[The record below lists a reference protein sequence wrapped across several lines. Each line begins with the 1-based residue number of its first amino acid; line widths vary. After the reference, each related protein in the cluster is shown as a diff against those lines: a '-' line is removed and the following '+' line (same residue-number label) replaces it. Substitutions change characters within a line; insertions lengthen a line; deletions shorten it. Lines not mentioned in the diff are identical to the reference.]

1 MSHTLVIMLVALFFS
16 ALFSGLEI
24 AFVSADRLRFEMD
37 VERHTFSSR
46 LLERFFRNPNIYI
59 STMLVGNN
67 IALVLYSTMMAH
79 LIEMLLGLI
88 PGFNISSEFVLI
100 VIETLVSTAIV
111 IVVGEFVPKTLF
123 RSNPNGKLNILAF
136 PIYLIY
142 IILYPISLFTTWL
155 SRLLLRMLGVRI
167 DKDNTAKAFSK
178 VDLDYFVQSGL
189 SGTEEDS
196 QPDQEVRIFQNVLDF
211 SNVKTRDCMV
221 PRNEI
226 CAVEKGV
233 SWNALRERF
242 IETGYSKILVYDE
255 DMDHIIGYI
264 HSSELFRHK
273 DDWRDHIQTV
283 PFVPETLA
291 AQKLMKQLMAR
302 KKSLAVVVD
311 EFGGTS
317 GIVSL
322 EDIIEE
328 ILGDIQD
335 EHDVTNLVAKE
346 TDDGWLLS
354 GRMEID
360 RVNSMFGLSIP
371 ESDEYMTVG
380 GLILNK
386 AKGFPKVNE
395 KINIGDYSFR
405 ILKRGETKIE
415 LVELTLLNK

>member
-37 VERHTFSSR
+37 VERNTFSSR

-79 LIEMLLGLI
+79 LIEMLLPQGLI
-88 PGFNISSEFVLI
+88 VNEFLMIVL
-100 VIETLVSTAIV
+100 ETLVSTAIV
-111 IVVGEFVPKTLF
+111 IVVGEFVPKTVF
-123 RSNPNGKLNILAF
+123 RYNPNGKLNFMAF

-155 SRLLLRMLGVRI
+155 SRIILRILGVRI
-167 DKDNTAKAFSK
+167 DRENTAKAFSK

-196 QPDQEVRIFQNVLDF
+196 QPDSEVRIFQNVLDF

-221 PRNEI
+221 PRNEV

-273 DDWRDHIQTV
+273 ADWRDHIQTV
-283 PFVPETLA
+283 SFVPETLA

-335 EHDVTNLVAKE
+335 EHDVTNLIAKK
-346 TDDGWLLS
+346 TDDGYLFS

-360 RVNSMFGLSIP
+360 RVNSMFGLDIP

-380 GLILNK
+380 GLILNR

-395 KINIGDYSFR
+395 KINVGDYSFR

-415 LVELTLLNK
+415 LVELTLNK

>member
-46 LLERFFRNPNIYI
+46 ILERFFRNPNIYI

-79 LIEMLLGLI
+79 I
-88 PGFNISSEFVLI
+88 
-100 VIETLVSTAIV
+100 IETLLPAGLIGNEFLLIVVETLISTAIV
-111 IVVGEFVPKTLF
+111 IVVGEFVPKTIF
-123 RSNPNGKLNILAF
+123 RYNPNGKLNILAF
-136 PIYLIY
+136 PIYLFF
-142 IILYPISLFTTWL
+142 IILYPISLFVTWL
-155 SRLLLRMLGVRI
+155 SRILLRILGVRI
-167 DKDNTAKAFSK
+167 DKENTAKAFSK

-189 SGTEEDS
+189 SGTDEDG
-196 QPDQEVRIFQNVLDF
+196 QTGQEVQIFQNVLDF

-226 CAVEKGV
+226 CAVEKSV

-255 DMDHIIGYI
+255 DMDHITGYI

-302 KKSLAVVVD
+302 KKSIAVVVD

-328 ILGDIQD
+328 ILGDIED
-335 EHDVTNLVAKE
+335 EHDVTNLIAKK

-360 RVNSMFGLSIP
+360 RVNQMFGLDIP
-371 ESDEYMTVG
+371 ESDEYMTIG
-380 GLILNK
+380 GLILNR

-395 KINIGDYSFR
+395 KIDAGGYSLR
-405 ILKRGETKIE
+405 ILKKGDTKIE
-415 LVELTLLNK
+415 LVELTRNDA

>member
-1 MSHTLVIMLVALFFS
+1 MSHTLIIMLVALFFS

-37 VERHTFSSR
+37 AERNTFSSK
-46 LLERFFRNPNIYI
+46 LLSRFFRNPNIYI

-67 IALVLYSTMMAH
+67 IALVLYSTMMAR
-79 LIEMLLGLI
+79 LIEMLL
-88 PGFNISSEFVLI
+88 PQGFISDEFLLI
-100 VIETLVSTAIV
+100 VIETFISTAIV

-136 PIYLIY
+136 PVFLIY
-142 IILYPISLFTTWL
+142 VILYPISLFTTWL
-155 SRLLLRMLGVRI
+155 SRLILRMFGVRI
-167 DKDNTAKAFSK
+167 DRENTVKAFSK

-189 SGTEEDS
+189 SGAQEDS
-196 QPDQEVRIFQNVLDF
+196 QPDSEVRIFQNVLDF
-211 SNVKTRDCMV
+211 SNVKIRDCMV

-226 CAVEKGV
+226 CAVPRDI
-233 SWNALRERF
+233 SWSELRERF
-242 IETGYSKILVYDE
+242 IETGYSKILVYE
-255 DMDHIIGYI
+255 GDMDHIIGYI

-273 DDWRDHIQTV
+273 DDWSNHIQSV

-335 EHDVTNLVAKE
+335 EHDVTNLIAKK

-354 GRMEID
+354 GRMEISH
-360 RVNSMFGLSIP
+360 VNEMFGLNIP
-371 ESDEYMTVG
+371 ESDEYMTIG
-380 GLILNK
+380 GLILSK

-395 KINIGDYSFR
+395 KVQTGNYTLR
-405 ILKRGETKIE
+405 VLKKGQTKIE
-415 LVELTLLNK
+415 LVELTETPS

>member
-1 MSHTLVIMLVALFFS
+1 MSHTLIIMLVALFFS

-79 LIEMLLGLI
+79 LIEMLLAMI
-88 PGFNISSEFVLI
+88 PGFSIGNEFLLI
-100 VIETLVSTAIV
+100 VVETLISTAIV

-155 SRLLLRMLGVRI
+155 SRIILRLLGVRI
-167 DKDNTAKAFSK
+167 DKENTAKAFSK

-189 SGTEEDS
+189 SGSEEDS
-196 QPDQEVRIFQNVLDF
+196 QPDSEVRIFQNVLDF

-242 IETGYSKILVYDE
+242 IETGYSKILVYEE

-335 EHDVTNLVAKE
+335 EHDVTNLIAKE
-346 TDDGWLLS
+346 TQDGWLLS

-380 GLILNK
+380 GLILSK

-395 KINIGDYSFR
+395 KINVGDYSFR

>member
-1 MSHTLVIMLVALFFS
+1 MSHTLLIMLVALFFS

-24 AFVSADRLRFEMD
+24 AFVQADRLRFEMD
-37 VERHTFSSR
+37 VEQRTFSSR

-79 LIEMLLGLI
+79 LIELLLPQGLI
-88 PGFNISSEFVLI
+88 ADEFLLI
-100 VIETLVSTAIV
+100 VLETLVSTAIV
-111 IVVGEFVPKTLF
+111 IVVGEFVPKTIF
-123 RSNPNGKLNILAF
+123 RSNPNAKLNFLAF

-155 SRLLLRMLGVRI
+155 SKLILRMFGVRI
-167 DKDNTAKAFSK
+167 DKENAAKAFSK

-189 SGTEEDS
+189 SSSDNEG
-196 QPDQEVRIFQNVLDF
+196 QADQEVQIFQNVLDF

-233 SWNALRERF
+233 SWNSLRERF
-242 IETGYSKILVYDE
+242 IETGYSKILVYDD

-273 DDWRDHIQTV
+273 EDWNKHIQAV

-328 ILGDIQD
+328 ILGDIED
-335 EHDVTNLVAKE
+335 EHDVQNLVAKK
-346 TDDGWLLS
+346 TDEGYLLS

-360 RVNSMFGLSIP
+360 KVNSMFGLDIP
-371 ESDEYMTVG
+371 ESDEYMTIG
-380 GLILNK
+380 GLILSK

-395 KINIGDYSFR
+395 KILVGDYSLR
-405 ILKRGETKIE
+405 ILKKGQTKIE
-415 LVELTLLNK
+415 LVELTKPE

>member
-1 MSHTLVIMLVALFFS
+1 MSHTVLIMLVALFFS

-24 AFVSADRLRFEMD
+24 AFVQADRLRFEMD

-79 LIEMLLGLI
+79 LIEMLLGMI
-88 PGFNISSEFVLI
+88 PGFSITNEFLLI

-111 IVVGEFVPKTLF
+111 IVIGEFVPKTLF

-155 SRLLLRMLGVRI
+155 SRIILRILGVRI
-167 DKDNTAKAFSK
+167 DKENTVKAFSK
-178 VDLDYFVQSGL
+178 IDLDYFVQSGL
-189 SGTEEDS
+189 IGSEQDKE
-196 QPDQEVRIFQNVLDF
+196 PDQEVRIFQNVLDF

-233 SWNALRERF
+233 SWNELRERF

-264 HSSELFRHK
+264 HSSELFRYK
-273 DDWRDHIQTV
+273 DDWREHIQTM

-302 KKSLAVVVD
+302 KKSIAVVVD

-328 ILGDIQD
+328 ILGDIED
-335 EHDVTNLVAKE
+335 EHDVMNLIAKK

-360 RVNSMFGLSIP
+360 RVNELFGLDIP

-380 GLILNK
+380 GLILTE

-395 KINIGDYSFR
+395 KVQVGDYSFR

-415 LVELTLLNK
+415 LVELTKTDS

>member
-79 LIEMLLGLI
+79 LIEMLLAMI
-88 PGFNISSEFVLI
+88 PGFSISSEFLLI

-167 DKDNTAKAFSK
+167 DKDNTVKAFSK

-395 KINIGDYSFR
+395 KINVGDYSFR

>member
-79 LIEMLLGLI
+79 LIEMLLALI

>member
-1 MSHTLVIMLVALFFS
+1 MSHTLIIMLVALFFS

-37 VERHTFSSR
+37 AERNTFSSK
-46 LLERFFRNPNIYI
+46 LLSRFFRNPNIYI

-67 IALVLYSTMMAH
+67 IALVLYSTMMAR
-79 LIEMLLGLI
+79 LIEMLL
-88 PGFNISSEFVLI
+88 PQGFISDEFLLI
-100 VIETLVSTAIV
+100 VIETFISTAIV

-136 PIYLIY
+136 PVFLIY
-142 IILYPISLFTTWL
+142 VILYPISLFTTWL
-155 SRLLLRMLGVRI
+155 SRLILRMFGVRI
-167 DKDNTAKAFSK
+167 DRENTVKAFSK

-189 SGTEEDS
+189 SGAQEDS
-196 QPDQEVRIFQNVLDF
+196 QPDSEVRIFQNVLDF
-211 SNVKTRDCMV
+211 SNVKIRDCMV
-221 PRNEI
+221 PRTEI
-226 CAVEKGV
+226 CAVPRDI
-233 SWNALRERF
+233 SWSELRERF
-242 IETGYSKILVYDE
+242 IETGYSKILVFE
-255 DMDHIIGYI
+255 GDMDHIIGYI

-273 DDWRDHIQTV
+273 DDWSNHIQSV

-335 EHDVTNLVAKE
+335 EHDVTNLIAKK

-354 GRMEID
+354 GRMEISH
-360 RVNSMFGLSIP
+360 VNEMFGLNIP
-371 ESDEYMTVG
+371 ESDEYMTIG
-380 GLILNK
+380 GLILSK

-395 KINIGDYSFR
+395 KVQTGNYTLR
-405 ILKRGETKIE
+405 VLKKGQTKIE
-415 LVELTLLNK
+415 LVELTETPS

>member
-1 MSHTLVIMLVALFFS
+1 MSHTLSILIFALFFS

-24 AFVSADRLRFEMD
+24 AFLSSDRLRFEMD
-37 VERHTFSSR
+37 LEQRTFSSR

-67 IALVLYSTMMAH
+67 IALVVYSTMMAH
-79 LIEMLLGLI
+79 LIESLL
-88 PGFNISSEFVLI
+88 PNGFNKGDYEFLLVL
-100 VIETLVSTAIV
+100 VETLVSTAIV
-111 IVVGEFVPKTLF
+111 IVVAEYLPKTLF
-123 RSNPNGKLNILAF
+123 RINPNRKLNIFAF
-136 PIYLIY
+136 PIWLIY
-142 IILYPISLFTTWL
+142 IILYPVSLFTTWL
-155 SRLLLRMLGVRI
+155 SRMILRLFGVKI
-167 DKDNTAKAFSK
+167 DKEHTEKAFSK

-189 SGTEEDS
+189 QGGDRNGEPDS
-196 QPDQEVRIFQNVLDF
+196 EVRIFQNVLDF

-226 CAVEKGV
+226 CAVEKNV
-233 SWNALRERF
+233 SPDKLREQF
-242 IETGYSKILVYDE
+242 IETGYSKILVYDG

-273 DDWRDHIQTV
+273 KDWRDHIQTV

-328 ILGDIQD
+328 ILGEIED
-335 EHDVTNLVAKE
+335 EHDVPNLIAKK

-354 GRMEID
+354 GRMEISH
-360 RVNSMFGLSIP
+360 VNQMFGLDIP

-380 GLILNK
+380 GLILSK

-395 KINIGDYSFR
+395 KVNVGDYCFR
-405 ILKRGETKIE
+405 VLKKGETKIE
-415 LVELTLLNK
+415 LVELTKTPS

>member
-1 MSHTLVIMLVALFFS
+1 MTHTLVIMLVALFFS

-59 STMLVGNN
+59 STILVGNN

-79 LIEMLLGLI
+79 LIEMLLPEGLI
-88 PGFNISSEFVLI
+88 SNEFLLI
-100 VIETLVSTAIV
+100 VVETLVSTAIV
-111 IVVGEFVPKTLF
+111 IVIGEFVPKMLF
-123 RSNPNGKLNILAF
+123 RNNPNGKLNILAF

-155 SRLLLRMLGVRI
+155 SRILLRIMGIRI
-167 DKDNTAKAFSK
+167 DKENTVKAFSK

-189 SGTEEDS
+189 SGGEENS
-196 QPDQEVRIFQNVLDF
+196 EPDQEVRIFQNVLDF

-221 PRNEI
+221 PRNEV

-233 SWNALRERF
+233 SWNALREMF
-242 IETGYSKILVYDE
+242 IETGYSKILVYEE

-273 DDWRDHIQTV
+273 NDWREHIQTV

-335 EHDVTNLVAKE
+335 EHDVTNLIAKE
-346 TDDGWLLS
+346 TDEGWLLS

-360 RVNSMFGLSIP
+360 RVNSMFSLSIP

-395 KINIGDYSFR
+395 KINVGDYSFR

-415 LVELTLLNK
+415 LVELTLNK

>member
-79 LIEMLLGLI
+79 LIELLLPHGLI
-88 PGFNISSEFVLI
+88 TNEFLLI

-123 RSNPNGKLNILAF
+123 RFNPNGKLNFLAF

-142 IILYPISLFTTWL
+142 ILLYPISLFTTWL
-155 SRLLLRMLGVRI
+155 SRIILRIFGIRI
-167 DKDNTAKAFSK
+167 DKNNTEKAFSK

-189 SGTEEDS
+189 TGADEEN
-196 QPDQEVRIFQNVLDF
+196 QPDQEVQIFQNVLDF

-221 PRNEI
+221 PRNEV

-233 SWNALRERF
+233 SWNALREMF
-242 IETGYSKILVYDE
+242 IETGYSKILVYEE

-273 DDWRDHIQTV
+273 NDWQEHIQTV

-335 EHDVTNLVAKE
+335 EHDVTNLIAKE
-346 TDDGWLLS
+346 TADGWLLS

-395 KINIGDYSFR
+395 KVNVGDYSFR

-415 LVELTLLNK
+415 LVELTLNK

>member
-1 MSHTLVIMLVALFFS
+1 MSHTPVIMLVALFFS

-37 VERHTFSSR
+37 VERNTFSSR

-79 LIEMLLGLI
+79 LIEKILPQGLI
-88 PGFNISSEFVLI
+88 SNEFLLI
-100 VIETLVSTAIV
+100 VLETLVSTAIV
-111 IVVGEFVPKTLF
+111 IVIAEFVPKTLF
-123 RSNPNGKLNILAF
+123 RSNPNGKLNFLAL

-142 IILYPISLFTTWL
+142 IILYPISLFTTWI
-155 SRLLLRMLGVRI
+155 SRILLRVLGVRI
-167 DKDNTAKAFSK
+167 DRENTVKAFSK

-189 SGTEEDS
+189 SGTQEDS
-196 QPDQEVRIFQNVLDF
+196 QPDSEVRIFQNVLDF

-233 SWNALRERF
+233 SSSALRERF
-242 IETGYSKILVYDE
+242 IETGYSKILVYED

-335 EHDVTNLVAKE
+335 EHDVTNLIAKK
-346 TDDGWLLS
+346 TDDGYLLS

-360 RVNSMFGLSIP
+360 KVNSMFGLAIP

-395 KINIGDYSFR
+395 KINVDDYSFR
-405 ILKRGETKIE
+405 ILKRGDTKIE
-415 LVELTLLNK
+415 LVELTLNK